1 MILNERETP
10 KGVLVSVCDP
20 DILGETFENGD
31 VSLTVTEDFYGGN
44 EVEQAAVL
52 ESLDRAAV
60 GNLVG
65 TQTVEFA
72 IENGFVDE
80 GNVLEIGDTLHAQF
94 LRMG

>member
-31 VSLTVTEDFYGGN
+31 VSLTVTEDFYGGD
-44 EVEQAAVL
+44 EVEQAAVI

-65 TQTVEFA
+65 THAVELA
-72 IENGFVDE
+72 IEHGFVDE